1 MEPELTEPFR
11 VHRRN
16 SESKRNQ
23 DIQILLES
31 MEQTLKKN
39 GTKVYRSFWQSTEQT
54 LIKWNRNSQNFPGS
68 TEQTQFN
75 HNSQNLPESTEPTQ
89 N

>member
-11 VHRRN
+11 VHRTN
-16 SESKRNQ
+16 SKSKRNQ
-23 DIQILLES
+23 DTQILLES
-31 MEQTLKKN
+31 MPRRTDPSSKQLNK
-39 GTKVYRSFWQSTEQT
+39 
-54 LIKWNRNSQNFPGS
+54 LIKWNRNSQNFPGP